1 MEREKL
7 REHVIEILRA
17 NPQTH
22 LNAVIGEIRRRYP
35 DFRGYDAISV
45 QEIIWELLLQGV
57 LAPGKNSLNLNLPF
71 IHLTEY
77 GEQALSE
84 ETILQDPSGYMRKL
98 EARIGRALPP
108 VISAYLRESL
118 HSFLAGRYLASAVLL
133 GIAAAECL
141 RALADRLPGELPA
154 DVTGLAHRFVLL
166 GLSQP
171 EADSLAI
178 AISGLRRIA
187 GYTLDHVGRP
197 AAREVPRETA
207 HAHLLLFFDSC
218 AQLSAVLDRLAR
230 K

>member
-1 MEREKL
+1 MEREEL
-7 REHVIEILRA
+7 RELVIEILRE

-22 LNAVIGEIRRRYP
+22 LNAVIGEIRRRHP
-35 DFRGYDAISV
+35 DYRGHDALSV

-77 GEQALSE
+77 GERALSA

-98 EARIGRALPP
+98 EARIGRAVPP
-108 VISAYLRESL
+108 VIFAYLRESL
-118 HSFLAGRYLASAVLL
+118 LSFLAGRYLASAVLL
-133 GIAAAECL
+133 GIAASECL
-141 RALADRLPGELPA
+141 RELADKLPGELPA

-166 GLSQP
+166 GLSQA

-178 AISGLRRIA
+178 AVAGLRRIA
-187 GYTLDHVGRP
+187 GYTLDRNGRP
-197 AAREVPRETA
+197 AAREVTRETA
-207 HAHLLLFFDSC
+207 HAHLLLFFDHC
-218 AQLSAVLDRLAR
+218 ARLSAALDRFAR

>member
-7 REHVIEILRA
+7 RELVIEILRD

-22 LNAVIGEIRRRYP
+22 LNAVIGEIKRRNP
-35 DFRGYDAISV
+35 DFRSYDALSV

-77 GEQALSE
+77 GERALSE
-84 ETILQDPSGYMRKL
+84 ETILQDPSGYIQKL

-118 HSFLAGRYLASAVLL
+118 RSFLSGRDLASAVLL

-141 RALADRLPGELPA
+141 RELADKLPGELPV
-154 DVTGLAHRFVLL
+154 DVTGLAHWFVLL
-166 GLSQP
+166 RFSQA

-178 AISGLRRIA
+178 AVSGLRRIG
-187 GYTLDHVGRP
+187 GYTLDHNGRP
-197 AAREVPRETA
+197 AAREVTRETV
-207 HAHLLLFFDSC
+207 HAHLLLFFDHC
-218 AQLSAVLDRLAR
+218 AQLYAALDRLAR
-230 K
+230 N